1 MKSFFRVEKLDN
13 WFDNFCILESWI
25 TVKLDIWCCKKNCK
39 NMEYEF
45 FYYKVLPDKRKL
57 YRLRA
62 IRSVS

>member
-39 NMEYEF
+39 
-45 FYYKVLPDKRKL
+45 KL
-57 YRLRA
+57 GILYIILLL
-62 IRSVS
+62 